1 MSIPTSDRQNS
12 RFITIAHFGSM
23 IVFLVGSL
31 AFIGWI
37 FDIDILKSVL
47 PGTVSMKA
55 NTALCF
61 MMAGISLWLGVTAGS
76 TRTHRLQQACG
87 IIVSL
92 IGLLTLSQYL
102 FGWNCGIDQ
111 LLFKDPI
118 NDGFTLFPGRMAP
131 NTALNFSLLGI
142 GLLFLDWETHS
153 GRHPAQFFII
163 PASII
168 SLLGLVGYFYG
179 AAGFYRLLNY
189 TPMAINTV
197 VAFSILCIAMLIS
210 RPDAGPMGIITK
222 SGIGGHMARRLLP
235 VVFIATIAL
244 GWLGLEGEN
253 VGLYDY
259 KLGLSLVVIAILI
272 FVTSMILVVART
284 LNLIDSERL
293 RFEQE
298 LNQTI
303 SNLERIVIERTQKL
317 TISESFYRSLTE
329 NSLVGVFQISLKGE
343 ILFANRTLV
352 CMLGFDSLEA
362 YTSEDMLARYR
373 TPFDNQDF
381 LERLARD
388 GKVEAFE
395 TVLLTRNDEPRDVLI
410 SANLYSD
417 HIIGNLIDITERNQ
431 MEKELHESAEKFQLF
446 VKNVKDYSIIMLD
459 PQGRII
465 NWNLGAEKIMGFQA
479 DEIIGEHFSR
489 LYTKEDIR
497 ADEPAQL
504 LKASKDQGKV
514 ITECLHMRKDGTH
527 FYAEV
532 IMNSVYD
539 KNGTLSGFAKITR
552 DITEIRRVQNKIAAS
567 EIRFRRLFEAAR
579 DGILILDAATGRILD
594 ANPFMEEILG
604 YSYEQLL
611 EKHLWELGFLED
623 IVVNKANFLELQQ
636 KAYVRYENIPIE
648 TVKGEKIEVE
658 FVSNSYLMGDEKVM
672 QCNIRD
678 ISERKQLEQSQIAKT
693 VAESANRAKSEF
705 LSRMS
710 HELRT
715 PLNSVLGFTQL
726 LLMDEL
732 TPDQTSSLGQILKS
746 GRHLLDLINEVLD
759 ISRIEAGNMNI
770 STEPIRLVDTV
781 QSAIELIR
789 PLAEQ
794 RGISIMTRIPSSRD
808 IFVTADER
816 RLKQVMLNL
825 LSNAVKYN
833 RESGAIVVAVDLQI
847 DGYLHITV
855 QDTGEGIPPE
865 KMGRLFAPFDRLGLE
880 PGKVEGTGL
889 GLALSKGI
897 VEAMGGRIGAES
909 VVGEGSCFWLDLQLS
924 MIQKEEIVLAII
936 EEYIK
941 ENPLRKKGLVLYV
954 EDNPSNIQLI
964 EKVLARLPSVDLITA
979 MQGSIGLDMAQV
991 HKPTLI
997 LLDLHLPDMHGEKVL
1012 EQLRAIPETKDIPVI
1027 IMSADATKGQV
1038 DHMLSAGATAYLTK
1052 PIDVREFLNI
1062 VGEMMEVIK

>member
-12 RFITIAHFGSM
+12 RFITIARVGSM
-23 IVFLVGSL
+23 MVFLVGSL
-31 AFIGWI
+31 ALIGWI

-47 PGTVSMKA
+47 PGTATMKA
-55 NTALCF
+55 NTAFCF
-61 MMAGISLWLGVTAGS
+61 MMAGISLCLGVTAGA

-87 IIVSL
+87 IVVTL

-102 FGWNCGIDQ
+102 FGWNFGIDQ
-111 LLFKDPI
+111 LLFKVPV

-131 NTALNFSLLGI
+131 NTALNFSLLGL

-153 GRHPAQFFII
+153 GRHPSQFFII

-189 TPMAINTV
+189 SPMAINTV
-197 VAFSILCIAMLIS
+197 VAFSILCLAMFIS
-210 RPDAGPMGIITK
+210 RPNAGPMGIITK

-235 VVFIATIAL
+235 VVFIATITL
-244 GWLGLEGEN
+244 GWLELVGEN
-253 VGLYDY
+253 VGLYDC

-272 FVTSMILVVART
+272 ILTSVILVVART
-284 LNLIDSERL
+284 LNRIDSERL
-293 RFEQE
+293 HLEQE

-303 SNLERIVIERTQKL
+303 SNLERIVIERAQKL

-343 ILFANRTLV
+343 MLFANKTLV
-352 CMLGFDSLEA
+352 CLLGFDSLEA
-362 YTSEDMLARYR
+362 YISEGMLARYC

-388 GKVEAFE
+388 GKVEDFE

-417 HIIGNLIDITERNQ
+417 HIIGNLIDITERIQ
-431 MEKELHESAEKFQLF
+431 MEQKLHESDEKFQLF
-446 VKNVKDYSIIMLD
+446 IQNIKDYSIIMLD
-459 PQGRII
+459 PQGRITS
-465 NWNLGAEKIMGFQA
+465 WNLGAEKIMGFQA
-479 DEIIGEHFSR
+479 DEIMGENFSR
-489 LYTKEDIR
+489 LYTKEDIL
-497 ADEPAQL
+497 ADEPARL

-514 ITECLHMRKDGTH
+514 IIECQHMRKDGTS

-539 KNGTLSGFAKITR
+539 KSGTLSGFAKITR
-552 DITEIRRVQNKIAAS
+552 DITEIKQVQNKIITS
-567 EIRFRRLFEAAR
+567 EIRYRRLFESAR

-594 ANPFMEEILG
+594 VNPFMEEILG
-604 YSYEQLL
+604 YSHEQFL
-611 EKHLWELGFLED
+611 EKHVWDLGFLED
-623 IVVNKANFLELQQ
+623 IVANMANFLELQQ
-636 KAYVRYENIPIE
+636 KAYVRYENIPLE
-648 TVKGEKIEVE
+648 TVKGEKMEVE
-658 FVSNSYLMGDEKVM
+658 FVSNIYLMGDAKVM

-678 ISERKQLEQSQIAKT
+678 ISDRKKIERSRIAQKA
-693 VAESANRAKSEF
+693 AESASLAKSEF

-726 LLMDEL
+726 LQMDEL
-732 TPDQTSSLGQILKS
+732 TPDQMSSLGQVLKS

-759 ISRIEAGNMNI
+759 ITRIETGNMNI
-770 STEPIRLVDTV
+770 STDPVRLVDTV

-794 RGISIMTRIPSSRD
+794 RGISIVTRIPSSGD

-833 RESGAIVVAVDLQI
+833 RESGEIAVAVDLQI

-855 QDTGEGIPPE
+855 RDTGEGIPPE
-865 KMGRLFAPFDRLGLE
+865 KMGRLFIPFDRLGLE

-897 VEAMGGRIGAES
+897 VEAMGGRIGADS
-909 VVGEGSCFWLDLQLS
+909 VVGEGSSFWLDLQLTT
-924 MIQKEEIVLAII
+924 IQKEEIVIAITD
-936 EEYIK
+936 EYMK

-954 EDNPSNIQLI
+954 EDNPSNILLI
-964 EKVLARLPSVDLITA
+964 EKVLARLPGVDLITA
-979 MQGSIGLDMAQV
+979 MQGSIGLDMTKV
-991 HKPTLI
+991 HKPELI

-1012 EQLRAIPETKDIPVI
+1012 EQLRAITETKDIPVI

-1038 DHMLSAGATAYLTK
+1038 DHMLSVGAAAYLTK

-1062 VGEMMEVIK
+1062 VGEMLEVSN